1 VLRRWRGR
9 RRAVRYLDL
18 LALSVRARGWRCV
31 KLYGREFPAPLLW
44 VYASGVAE
52 DVGVVVRA
60 RAVGGTWV
68 YQDVQ
73 QRRVLFPCG
82 DAKAAG
88 ERVDSVLKGR
98 LFPAQ
103 W

>member
-1 VLRRWRGR
+1 MLRRSR
-9 RRAVRYLDL
+9 RRRKAVRYLDL
-18 LALSVRARGWRCV
+18 LALAVGVRGWRCV

-60 RAVGGTWV
+60 RAVGGEWV

-73 QRRVLFPCG
+73 RGWVLFPCG
-82 DAKAAG
+82 DAQAAG
-88 ERVDSVLKGR
+88 ERVDAVLKGR
-98 LFPAQ
+98 LFPAP